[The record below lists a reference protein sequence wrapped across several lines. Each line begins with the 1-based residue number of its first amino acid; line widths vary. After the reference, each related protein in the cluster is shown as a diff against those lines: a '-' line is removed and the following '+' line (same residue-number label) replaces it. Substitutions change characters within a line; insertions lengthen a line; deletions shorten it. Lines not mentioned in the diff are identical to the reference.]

1 MVLRHRLTRPRVV
14 EAVIICATVGVVWG
28 LVTRTLEFG
37 SAAGGWVYPT
47 FRGATPEA
55 VLFAALFALG
65 LPLAYAWSARR
76 ADSLA
81 PAVVAMWMILGG
93 CFQAAVHFLYPIPM
107 GRIVANPH
115 CNSFYSASLEHSPL
129 EVLTKYEAVAPSLPL
144 HAQANMPGKLF
155 IYYFLE
161 WFSRDPQTLAIG
173 IVGLSTLCGALV
185 FAVARRLFRSGRLAT
200 LAMALSLVFPAVVAF
215 QPLLNT
221 VTPLFVLLSFWLWVV
236 YLDRQQDRFLWLL
249 GGSLY
254 LQLFIDPLTFVLG
267 IVFLGVLAERLA
279 RGQFALAKLWR
290 CAVIPVAG
298 FIGVHAVMRMTAGFD
313 IVSAFVSLWDAAV
326 RFNQTESRPYA
337 VWVGQ
342 NLKEFFLGAG
352 VASSLAALLAVYLG
366 GRSIVRGERRDGP
379 GGGLRRFP
387 GAPGWAFTASL
398 FLSVLV
404 VDLTGVNRGEV
415 TRLWI
420 FLGTFLQVASAEA
433 LVAYCDD
440 MTARIAIGAIV
451 IQTTLT
457 ASMVGFI
464 RC

>member
-1 MVLRHRLTRPRVV
+1 MVEAHRLTTSRVV
-14 EAVIICATVGVVWG
+14 QAVIVCATAGVVWG
-28 LVTRTLEFG
+28 LVTRTLVFG
-37 SAAGGWVYPT
+37 SAAGGWVYPF

-55 VLFAALFALG
+55 VLLAAGFAVG
-65 LPLAYAWSARR
+65 LPLAFEWSARR

-81 PAVVAMWMILGG
+81 PAVVAAWMVLGG
-93 CFQAAVHFLYPIPM
+93 CFQAAVRLLYPIPM
-107 GRIVANPH
+107 GRIVASPH

-129 EVLTKYEAVAPSLPL
+129 EVLTKYEAVAPTLPL

-155 IYYFLE
+155 VYYFLE

-185 FAVARRLFRSGRLAT
+185 FALARRLFHSARLAT
-200 LAMALSLVFPAVVAF
+200 LAMALSLLFPAVVAF

-236 YLDRQQDRFLWLL
+236 YLDRQQDRYLWLL
-249 GGSLY
+249 GASLY

-279 RGQFALAKLWR
+279 RGGFAWGRLWR

-313 IVSAFVSLWDAAV
+313 IVSAFVSLWNAAAG
-326 RFNQTESRPYA
+326 FNQTESRPYG

-352 VASSLAALLAVYLG
+352 VATTLVALLALYLG
-366 GRSIVRGERRDGP
+366 GRSMVRGERRDGP
-379 GGGLRRFP
+379 GGVLRRSRA
-387 GAPGWAFTASL
+387 APGWAFTASL

-440 MTARIAIGAIV
+440 ITARIAIGAIV